1 MLRRL
6 LHISMQ
12 QQQAAKP
19 KGRSQKRPF
28 SNVASSRPNG
38 VQTPPRAAPP
48 PPAFTQPQ
56 TLAFSSFA
64 TQDTPRFADLGK
76 QQIVDPILL
85 ETITQDLK
93 FDHMMPVQAATLHEL
108 LQNKIDCL
116 AQARTGTGKTIAFLL
131 PAIQNMINS
140 RRGNRA
146 GISTLILTPTR
157 ELAIQIQKE
166 AEALLQ
172 RLSQFKVAIAIGGTN
187 KNTEYRN
194 IANGCDILVATPG
207 RLIDHMSDSAFL
219 QQFRA
224 VQTLVLDEA
233 DRMLDMGF
241 LPSIKQIVNNLPQ
254 KAAVPRQSML
264 FSATFDRQIQDVSR
278 QFLNNDYK
286 FISTIPKGEANTHER
301 VPQFLVEVPEMSDLA
316 PALLATIRA
325 EQAENPSAA
334 FKAIVFAPTAALA
347 DFYGHILDNTNG
359 MPKVSVLHSR
369 KSQSTRTRLTEDF
382 KQASN
387 AIVVATDVIARGMD
401 FPRVTHIIQVGMP
414 SDKESYI
421 HRIGRTARAEAD
433 GRGVLILTR
442 HEKWFLYQMKDIQF
456 QALPTPISYNRADV
470 QAQIRTLDN
479 PGKVYQAWLGYYKT
493 STKPM
498 NWTTTELVEQA
509 NTFARDG
516 LGCPEVPGILRK
528 TVGMMGLKG
537 VPGLN
542 IVAQLPDQGA
552 SAANGQSRHGP
563 PPTNGQARQGSMR
576 QGRQGPV
583 KLTAEKPAS
592 RRLAA
597 GRRMPELS

>member
-1 MLRRL
+1 
-6 LHISMQ
+6 MQ
-12 QQQAAKP
+12 PQQAAKP
-19 KGRSQKRPF
+19 KGRPSKRPF
-28 SNVASSRPNG
+28 SNVANGRPNG
-38 VQTPPRAAPP
+38 MQTPPRAAPP
-48 PPAFTQPQ
+48 PPTFAPQTQ

-64 TQDTPRFADLGK
+64 TEDTPRFADLGK
-76 QQIVDPILL
+76 EQIINPTLL
-85 ETITQDLK
+85 DTITQDLK

-131 PAIQNMINS
+131 PAIQNMMNS

-172 RLSQFKVAIAIGGTN
+172 RFPQYKVAIAIGGTN
-187 KNTEYRN
+187 KTSEFRK
-194 IANGCDILVATPG
+194 IAEGCDILVATPG
-207 RLIDHMSDSAFL
+207 RLIDHMNESSFL
-219 QQFRA
+219 NQFRA

-241 LPSIKQIVNNLPQ
+241 LPSIKQIINNLPQ

-264 FSATFDRQIQDVSR
+264 FSATFDKQIQDVSR
-278 QFLNNDYK
+278 QFLNEDYK

-301 VPQFLVEVPEMSDLA
+301 VPQFFVEVPEMSDLA

-325 EQAENPSAA
+325 EQAENPTI

-347 DFYGHILDNTNG
+347 DFYGHVLENSSEL
-359 MPKVSVLHSR
+359 PKVSVLHSR

-382 KQASN
+382 KKATN
-387 AIVVATDVIARGMD
+387 AIVVATDVISRGMD
-401 FPRVTHIIQVGMP
+401 FPNVSHVIQTGMP

-442 HEKWFLYQMKDIQF
+442 HEKWFLNQMRDVQF
-456 QALPTPISYNRADV
+456 QVLPTPISYSRADI
-470 QAQIRTLDN
+470 QAQILTLEN

-498 NWTTTELVEQA
+498 NWTPAQLVQQA
-509 NTFARDG
+509 NTFAREG

-542 IVAQLPDQGA
+542 IVSQLPDQGA
-552 SAANGQSRHGP
+552 PTPNGHG
-563 PPTNGQARQGSMR
+563 RQGNMR
-576 QGRQGPV
+576 QGRRGPV
-583 KLTAEKPAS
+583 QKASDQPAS
-592 RRLAA
+592 RRLAP
-597 GRRMPELS
+597 GRRMPGLSAQ

>member
-6 LHISMQ
+6 LRLSMQ
-12 QQQAAKP
+12 QQQSARPQGRP
-19 KGRSQKRPF
+19 KKRPF
-28 SNVASSRPNG
+28 SNVANSRPNG
-38 VQTPPRAAPP
+38 IQTPPRVAPSP
-48 PPAFTQPQ
+48 PTLAHKPQ
-56 TLAFSSFA
+56 TLEFSSFA

-76 QQIVDPILL
+76 DRIIDSTLL

-140 RRGNRA
+140 RRGNKF
-146 GISTLILTPTR
+146 GVSTLILTPTR
-157 ELAIQIQKE
+157 ELAMQIQKE

-172 RLSQFKVAIAIGGTN
+172 RLPQYKVTIAIGGTN
-187 KNTEYRN
+187 KNAESRK
-194 IANGCDILVATPG
+194 IAHGCDILVATPG
-207 RLIDHMSDSAFL
+207 RLIDHLSEESF
-219 QQFRA
+219 QHHFRA

-241 LPSIKQIVNNLPQ
+241 LPSIKQIINHLPQ
-254 KAAVPRQSML
+254 KAMVPRQSML
-264 FSATFDRQIQDVSR
+264 FSATFDQQIQEVSR
-278 QFLNNDYK
+278 QFLNNGYK
-286 FISTIPKGEANTHER
+286 FISTIPIGEANTHKR
-301 VPQFLVEVPEMSDLA
+301 VPQFYVEVPEMSDLA

-325 EQAENPSAA
+325 EKAENPSAA
-334 FKAIVFAPTAALA
+334 FKAIVFTPTAALA
-347 DFYGHILDNTNG
+347 DFYGHVLEKSSG
-359 MPKVSVLHSR
+359 MPTVSVLHSR

-382 KQASN
+382 KNATN

-401 FPRVTHIIQVGMP
+401 FPNVSHVIQVGLP

-442 HEKWFLYQMKDIQF
+442 HENWYLRQMKDVNF
-456 QALPTPISYNRADV
+456 QSLPKAISYSREDV
-470 QAQIRTLDN
+470 RAQISTLQN
-479 PGKVYQAWLGYYKT
+479 AGKVYSAWLGYYKT

-498 NWTTTELVEQA
+498 NWTPAQLVQQA
-509 NTFARDG
+509 NIFARDG

-542 IVAQLPDQGA
+542 IVASLPDQGPPA
-552 SAANGQSRHGP
+552 PNGHG
-563 PPTNGQARQGSMR
+563 RQGNMR
-576 QGRQGPV
+576 QGRRGP
-583 KLTAEKPAS
+583 LPQSAEQPVS
-592 RRLAA
+592 RRLAP
-597 GRRMPELS
+597 GRKMPGQEMFAQ